1 MADPETSDD
10 ERQVWRIPPAL
21 PAVTLLVVS
30 AMAAINIYGHPTT
43 PVRVFTIGL
52 GLVCLLTAISW
63 LRMYLVVDHE
73 GIALRHLTAESWLP
87 WSDIARV
94 EVVSGAKVFAGV
106 SSSNTIRIV
115 RHDASYVDVPPS
127 LTAAGQAH
135 GKAQSR
141 CPVGPDRARDR
152 VLPRPIASV
161 DGSPQL

>member
-1 MADPETSDD
+1 VADPATGDD

-21 PAVTLLVVS
+21 PALTLLVVS
-30 AMAAINIYGHPTT
+30 AMAAINIYGRPTT
-43 PVRVFTIGL
+43 PVRVFTVGL
-52 GLVCLLTAISW
+52 GLVCLLTAIAW

-94 EVVSGAKVFAGV
+94 EVVSAAKVFAGV

-127 LTAAGQAH
+127 LTQPAKPTGKRKAAALLDQ
-135 GKAQSR
+135 
-141 CPVGPDRARDR
+141 VAREIETFR
-152 VLPRPIASV
+152 VP
-161 DGSPQL
+161 